1 VQLNVKM
8 LFYAMKHCHINAI
21 SPTGAE
27 DAERDTVFYEMH
39 VHVLVPFAEVLFQM
53 ILMTNETSM
62 FPLSSCTPVKA
73 EPILLGL

>member
-1 VQLNVKM
+1 
-8 LFYAMKHCHINAI
+8 MKHGHINAI
-21 SPTGAE
+21 SPTGAK
-27 DAERDTVFYEMH
+27 DAERDTVFYEMR
-39 VHVLVPFAEVLFQM
+39 VHVLVSYAEALCLFQM